1 MTTEAAIGSC
11 SENDFPES
19 GHSLKVS
26 VCVCVC
32 VCVCMCVCERES
44 KAKLLA
50 KLSIKPELQPFSEY
64 IWMAATV
71 SVNSQFLHCKK
82 L

>member
-32 VCVCMCVCERES
+32 MCVCERERES

>member
-26 VCVCVC
+26 VCVCVWER
-32 VCVCMCVCERES
+32 ERES

-50 KLSIKPELQPFSEY
+50 KLTIKPELQPFSEY

>member
-32 VCVCMCVCERES
+32 VCLCVCVCVCVCVRERVKQS
-44 KAKLLA
+44 
-50 KLSIKPELQPFSEY
+50 F
-64 IWMAATV
+64 
-71 SVNSQFLHCKK
+71 
-82 L
+82 

>member
-32 VCVCMCVCERES
+32 VCVYVCVWERERVKQS
-44 KAKLLA
+44 
-50 KLSIKPELQPFSEY
+50 F
-64 IWMAATV
+64 
-71 SVNSQFLHCKK
+71 
-82 L
+82 

>member
-32 VCVCMCVCERES
+32 MCVCVRES

>member
-26 VCVCVC
+26 VCV
-32 VCVCMCVCERES
+32 CVCERES